1 MPDTAQAITPL
12 QIDVVSDVVC
22 PWCFIGKRRLEK
34 ALALKPNIPVE
45 VRYHPYFLN
54 PWVPREG
61 MSRDDAYSIVQDAA
75 MQAWEGEG
83 GFRELLEAKEEVR
96 ERLGAD
102 LGDLFDPS
110 YALRN
115 VGVVFER
122 VEELKGRLESA

>member
-1 MPDTAQAITPL
+1 
-12 QIDVVSDVVC
+12 
-22 PWCFIGKRRLEK
+22 
-34 ALALKPNIPVE
+34 
-45 VRYHPYFLN
+45 
-54 PWVPREG
+54 
-61 MSRDDAYSIVQDAA
+61 MSRDDAYSLVQGAA

-83 GFRELLEAKEEVR
+83 GFRELLEEKEEVR
-96 ERLGAD
+96 EWLGAD